1 PFFLLARP
9 SLPPI
14 STLTPPSTLFLP
26 RDSPSTPSMASPP
39 PGMRSKDKRGY
50 PLDPFFHLR
59 HPLCESLLDLLMD
72 REAMDDT
79 RDTQLKGAVT
89 SAMPFLGRLRYQFHN
104 RDMPEDLKRL
114 LYPLR
119 RICRHLPDELS
130 AELKLHRPPLIK
142 AWPKYP
148 LDPGW
153 AMPPASDFY
162 VAVTPLRTPS
172 PAPPVTPTRSGS
184 KTAASPPPKSSTPV
198 ASPKPK
204 GKGRVIQSPSTP
216 ASKTPASKARE
227 GAVAGPS
234 SSSAVTPPKAA
245 APKSQD
251 KARAGPSKRPA
262 PFFTLA
268 RMQPTDNNLLD
279 RRRRKF
285 APSGPPQHSRLTRAN
300 LAAHQKPAS
309 EAPLPV
315 ASGSKPALGE
325 SESPGDRSGDKAST
339 PDSPARSPQRL
350 TSIARAASTS
360 AVGTPAPRA
369 KSPVGK
375 PSAGVIRVPPLKKKP
390 SRIPAPS
397 QGKMEVVLTSRPS
410 TASSSRSRQR
420 PASPPPAW
428 HANGKRK
435 VTTPLPSPRPTKR
448 VTRSSNASSTKSVDA
463 RSNASPGPSKRPADT
478 KPSKRGP
485 SRTKPSTRDFRDDKR
500 VSTSFL
506 EDRGPKNKD
515 GKQAPFGEPWYPP
528 STKTLFYNG
537 VPTKDISRDH
547 LPAAQAIVEP
557 LPPLSKKQIVG
568 SSVRLL
574 IDPGYICTNCIN
586 GNAHCEFGGWGARCT
601 ACSNRKGCGFT
612 QTDKQLEYNRQQAAP
627 WFQMGNQHLLYMI
640 DDMNNA
646 YIRAENASHAAAAA
660 AVKYENKFL
669 AFAKQADV
677 IIETIGVDAFRDR
690 FENSGPDVIEHVE
703 RMIDN
708 FNNGLD
714 ILAERSHP
722 DHIASFDP
730 SRAAHENKDRASP
743 GPSVQYDV
751 GDDDAEGSVE
761 EEESM
766 ES

>member
-1 PFFLLARP
+1 
-9 SLPPI
+9 
-14 STLTPPSTLFLP
+14 
-26 RDSPSTPSMASPP
+26 MASPP

-79 RDTQLKGAVT
+79 RDAQLKGAVT

-130 AELKLHRPPLIK
+130 AELKLHRPPLVK

-198 ASPKPK
+198 ALPKPK

-216 ASKTPASKARE
+216 AAKTPASKARE

-251 KARAGPSKRPA
+251 KARAGPSGSTA

-268 RMQPTDNNLLD
+268 RMQPTDDNHLD

-300 LAAHQKPAS
+300 LAAHQKPVS
-309 EAPLPV
+309 KAPSPL

-339 PDSPARSPQRL
+339 PDSPARSPRRL
-350 TSIARAASTS
+350 TSVARAASTS
-360 AVGTPAPRA
+360 AAGTPTPHS
-369 KSPVGK
+369 KTPVDKQSSGT
-375 PSAGVIRVPPLKKKP
+375 IRIPPLKKKP
-390 SRIPAPS
+390 AKIPAPS
-397 QGKMEVVLTSRPS
+397 HGKMEVVLTSRPS
-410 TASSSRSRQR
+410 TASPSRSRQH

-435 VTTPLPSPRPTKR
+435 VTSPLLSPRPTKR
-448 VTRSSNASSTKSVDA
+448 VTRSSNAS
-463 RSNASPGPSKRPADT
+463 
-478 KPSKRGP
+478 
-485 SRTKPSTRDFRDDKR
+485 
-500 VSTSFL
+500 
-506 EDRGPKNKD
+506 
-515 GKQAPFGEPWYPP
+515 
-528 STKTLFYNG
+528 
-537 VPTKDISRDH
+537 
-547 LPAAQAIVEP
+547 
-557 LPPLSKKQIVG
+557 
-568 SSVRLL
+568 L
-574 IDPGYICTNCIN
+574 I
-586 GNAHCEFGGWGARCT
+586 
-601 ACSNRKGCGFT
+601 
-612 QTDKQLEYNRQQAAP
+612 
-627 WFQMGNQHLLYMI
+627 
-640 DDMNNA
+640 
-646 YIRAENASHAAAAA
+646 
-660 AVKYENKFL
+660 
-669 AFAKQADV
+669 
-677 IIETIGVDAFRDR
+677 
-690 FENSGPDVIEHVE
+690 
-703 RMIDN
+703 
-708 FNNGLD
+708 
-714 ILAERSHP
+714 
-722 DHIASFDP
+722 
-730 SRAAHENKDRASP
+730 
-743 GPSVQYDV
+743 
-751 GDDDAEGSVE
+751 
-761 EEESM
+761 
-766 ES
+766 